1 MFRIKKD
8 NILVIQWVTALMLYK
23 DFYSIEQ
30 VPKMLGLREV
40 VQEVKDELEAEQNK
54 EKAEKEEE
62 QK

>member
-62 QK
+62 K